1 MEEVWKAVKDFE
13 GLYEVSDKGNVRTL
27 KWYGG
32 SKVKLLSQVENKRG
46 YRQVNLCNGKGNM
59 RYVHRLV
66 AEAFIPNPNNLPCIN
81 HKDENPRNNCVE
93 NLEWC
98 DQKYNCNYGHHN
110 ERNSASHKGQRAWNK
125 GLLGKDNPLTGMK
138 RSNEHRKR
146 TRAAKLGYTWYNN
159 GIETR
164 QIHGEPPE
172 GFVKG
177 RLKRDGS

>member
-1 MEEVWKAVKDFE
+1 MNEIWKPVKGFA
-13 GLYEVSDKGNVRTL
+13 GLYEVSNKGNVRSL

-32 SKVKLLSQVENKRG
+32 SKVRELSQAENKKG

-110 ERNSASHKGQRAWNK
+110 ERNSAAQKGHIPWNK
-125 GLLGKDNPLTGMK
+125 GLKGKDNPCTGQ
-138 RSNEHRKR
+138 KR
-146 TRAAKLGYTWYNN
+146 TKETCDRVRAVKVGFKWYTN
-159 GIETR
+159 GEITK
-164 QIHGEPPE
+164 QFKGEPPE
-172 GFVKG
+172 GWIRG
-177 RLKRDGS
+177 RRTWKKN